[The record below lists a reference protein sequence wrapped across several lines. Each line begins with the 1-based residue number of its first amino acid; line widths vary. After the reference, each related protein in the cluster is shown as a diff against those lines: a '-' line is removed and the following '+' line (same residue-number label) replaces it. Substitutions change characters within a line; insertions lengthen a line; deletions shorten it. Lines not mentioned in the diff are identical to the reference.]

1 MRKIF
6 INYRRAEAEYA
17 AGALGRELRRHFGDD
32 RIFRDK
38 EDIGGG
44 ASWKRRVLDEINGE
58 SALLILI
65 GRDWA
70 TVTDAQGRRR
80 LDNPDDPLRM
90 EIADGLRDGA
100 AILPI
105 LLENAEMPAD
115 TELPADLRSITEHNA
130 LRLRDGDWQYDL
142 DNICRTLEKAGF
154 EPISSPRQTKT
165 APSSP
170 TAAATVKVI
179 LSAVLI
185 VLVYAALGADDLD
198 REGHIGAAIMSFVAL
213 TLGILTWRENRHG
226 SAKARVFGIVVSA
239 LAGLRVLA
247 GVGGIDS
254 APGTSRVVQPAAV
267 QAKDIPATVVPAA
280 APRVA
285 SDPRREPLR
294 RAIADRPTNQP
305 DNAPAVVATGSGTV
319 ATTASDT
326 EGGSLREIVLG
337 AWRYEVDQAIEGGRF
352 RGAFTDQFLRN
363 GASTSVGRA
372 SIITRL
378 PDGTPFEMTWQCNA
392 TAEWSLDGRHLT
404 ERLIDLKSFV
414 TDVKINTQ
422 SVDVA
427 TFQRNLQ
434 GMGQS
439 LPTLE
444 SLLPRGL
451 STESQIVAANPTEMT
466 LRAPDETG
474 GFRTTVYRKVGATR

>member
-90 EIADGLRDGA
+90 EIADGLKDGA

-115 TELPADLRSITEHNA
+115 TELPEDLRSITEHNA
-130 LRLRDGDWQYDL
+130 LRLRDSDWPYDL
-142 DNICRTLEKAGF
+142 TNICRTLEKAGF
-154 EPISSPRQTKT
+154 HPVASAPETKE
-165 APSSP
+165 APSLPKGASSSRVAL
-170 TAAATVKVI
+170 AAAVI
-179 LSAVLI
+179 
-185 VLVYAALGADDLD
+185 AL
-198 REGHIGAAIMSFVAL
+198 
-213 TLGILTWRENRHG
+213 
-226 SAKARVFGIVVSA
+226 VSA
-239 LAGLRVLA
+239 LAAFGVLSGA
-247 GVGGIDS
+247 VGSGS
-254 APGTSRVVQPAAV
+254 TSGTSRVAQPAVQPH
-267 QAKDIPATVVPAA
+267 DIAATVVPAA

-285 SDPRREPLR
+285 ADARREQLQSGNQTPPLAVR
-294 RAIADRPTNQP
+294 PTVDRPAGQP
-305 DNAPAVVATGSGTV
+305 DGVPAVVATGSGTV
-319 ATTASDT
+319 ATTAADT

-337 AWRYEVDQAIEGGRF
+337 AWRYEVDQAADGGRF

-404 ERLIDLKSFV
+404 EKLIDLKSFV
-414 TDVKINTQ
+414 TDVKINAQ

-427 TFQRNLQ
+427 TFQRNLER
-434 GMGQS
+434 MGQS

-451 STESQIVAANPTEMT
+451 STESQILEANPAEMT
-466 LRAPDETG
+466 LRAPDDTG

>member
-17 AGALGRELRRHFGDD
+17 AGALGRDLRRHFGDD

-90 EIADGLRDGA
+90 EIADGLKDGA

-115 TELPADLRSITEHNA
+115 AELPEDLRSITEHNA
-130 LRLRDGDWQYDL
+130 LRLRDSDWQYDL
-142 DNICRTLEKAGF
+142 TNICRTLERAGF
-154 EPISSPRQTKT
+154 QPIAPSVQTKD
-165 APSSP
+165 APSWPKPANSSRVVLP
-170 TAAATVKVI
+170 AAVI
-179 LSAVLI
+179 
-185 VLVYAALGADDLD
+185 AL
-198 REGHIGAAIMSFVAL
+198 
-213 TLGILTWRENRHG
+213 
-226 SAKARVFGIVVSA
+226 VSA
-239 LAGLRVLA
+239 LAAFGVLS
-247 GVGGIDS
+247 GVVGSGS
-254 APGTSRVVQPAAV
+254 ASGTSRVVQPAV
-267 QAKDIPATVVPAA
+267 IQPNDVPATVVPAA

-285 SDPRREPLR
+285 AEPRREQLQSENRTLPLAVR
-294 RAIADRPTNQP
+294 PIADRPANQP
-305 DNAPAVVATGSGTV
+305 EGVPAVVATGSGTV
-319 ATTASDT
+319 ATIAADT
-326 EGGSLREIVLG
+326 EGGTLREIVLG
-337 AWRYEVDQAIEGGRF
+337 AWRYEVDQAVDGGRF

-404 ERLIDLKSFV
+404 EKLIDLKSFV

-427 TFQRNLQ
+427 TFQRNLER
-434 GMGQS
+434 MGQS

-451 STESQIVAANPTEMT
+451 STESQILAAHPTEMT
-466 LRAPDETG
+466 LRAPDDTG
-474 GFRTTVYRKVGATR
+474 GFRTTVYRKVSAGQ

>member
-44 ASWKRRVLDEINGE
+44 ASWKRRVLDEITGE

-90 EIADGLRDGA
+90 EIADGLKDGA

-115 TELPADLRSITEHNA
+115 AELPEDLRAITEHNA
-130 LRLRDGDWQYDL
+130 LNLRDSDWPYDL
-142 DNICRTLEKAGF
+142 TNICRTLEKAGF
-154 EPISSPRQTKT
+154 QPIAPSVQTT
-165 APSSP
+165 DPPSSP
-170 TAAATVKVI
+170 KAVNSSRVVLAAAVI
-179 LSAVLI
+179 
-185 VLVYAALGADDLD
+185 AL
-198 REGHIGAAIMSFVAL
+198 
-213 TLGILTWRENRHG
+213 
-226 SAKARVFGIVVSA
+226 VSA
-239 LAGLRVLA
+239 LAAFGVLSGA
-247 GVGGIDS
+247 VGSGS
-254 APGTSRVVQPAAV
+254 ASGTSRVVRPAVIQPNDV
-267 QAKDIPATVVPAA
+267 PATAVPAA

-285 SDPRREPLR
+285 AEPRREQLQSENRTSPL
-294 RAIADRPTNQP
+294 AVRPIVERPANQP
-305 DNAPAVVATGSGTV
+305 DGVPAVVAAGSGIG
-319 ATTASDT
+319 ATIAPDT
-326 EGGSLREIVLG
+326 EAGGLREIVLG
-337 AWRYEVDQAIEGGRF
+337 AWRYEVDQAVDGGRF

-404 ERLIDLKSFV
+404 EKLIDLKSFV

-427 TFQRNLQ
+427 TFQRNLER
-434 GMGQS
+434 MGQS

-451 STESQIVAANPTEMT
+451 STESQILEANPAEMT
-466 LRAPDETG
+466 LRAPDDMG
-474 GFRTTVYRKVGATR
+474 GFRTTVYRKVSATR

>member
-6 INYRRAEAEYA
+6 INYRRSEAEYA

-65 GRDWA
+65 GRGWA
-70 TVTDAQGRRR
+70 MVTDAQGRRR

-115 TELPADLRSITEHNA
+115 TDLPEDLRAITEHNA
-130 LRLRDGDWQYDL
+130 LNLRDGDWQYDL
-142 DNICRTLEKAGF
+142 TNICRTLEKAGF
-154 EPISSPRQTKT
+154 QPIAPPPQEKD
-165 APSSP
+165 APSLPKAAVGSKVVV
-170 TAAATVKVI
+170 AAAI
-179 LSAVLI
+179 I
-185 VLVYAALGADDLD
+185 AL
-198 REGHIGAAIMSFVAL
+198 
-213 TLGILTWRENRHG
+213 
-226 SAKARVFGIVVSA
+226 VSA
-239 LAGLRVLA
+239 LAAFGVLA

-254 APGTSRVVQPAAV
+254 ASGTSRAAQPAV
-267 QAKDIPATVVPAA
+267 IQPNDIPANVVPAA

-285 SDPRREPLR
+285 AEPRREPFQPENRKLPVAVR
-294 RAIADRPTNQP
+294 PLVDRPANEPAGVPDAIAI
-305 DNAPAVVATGSGTV
+305 GSRTV

-326 EGGSLREIVLG
+326 EGGSLRDVVLG
-337 AWRYEVDQAIEGGRF
+337 LWHYEVDQAVDGGRF
-352 RGAFTDQFLRN
+352 RGAFTDQFIRN

-372 SIITRL
+372 SILTRL
-378 PDGTPFEMTWQCNA
+378 PDGTPFEVTWQCNA
-392 TAEWSLDGRHLT
+392 TGEWSLDGRHLT
-404 ERLIDLKSFV
+404 EKLVDLKSFV
-414 TDVKINTQ
+414 TDVKIN
-422 SVDVA
+422 SRSIDLA
-427 TFQRNLQ
+427 TFQRNLEQ
-434 GMGQS
+434 TGQS
-439 LPTLE
+439 LPSLE

-451 STESQIVAANPTEMT
+451 AVESQIMAANPTEMT
-466 LRAPDETG
+466 LRAQDDTG
-474 GFRTTVYRKVGATR
+474 GFRTTVYRKVSATR

>member
-90 EIADGLRDGA
+90 EIADGLKDGA

-115 TELPADLRSITEHNA
+115 AELPEDLRSITEHNA
-130 LRLRDGDWQYDL
+130 LKLRDSDWQYDL
-142 DNICRTLEKAGF
+142 TNICRTLETAGF
-154 EPISSPRQTKT
+154 QPIASSLQTKD
-165 APSSP
+165 APSLPKAANSSRVAL
-170 TAAATVKVI
+170 AAAI
-179 LSAVLI
+179 I
-185 VLVYAALGADDLD
+185 AL
-198 REGHIGAAIMSFVAL
+198 
-213 TLGILTWRENRHG
+213 
-226 SAKARVFGIVVSA
+226 VSA
-239 LAGLRVLA
+239 LAAFGVLS
-247 GVGGIDS
+247 GVVSFGS
-254 APGTSRVVQPAAV
+254 TPGTSRVVQPAV
-267 QAKDIPATVVPAA
+267 IQPNDVPAAVVPAA

-285 SDPRREPLR
+285 AEPRREPLQPENR
-294 RAIADRPTNQP
+294 TPPPAVRPIVDRPTNQP
-305 DNAPAVVATGSGTV
+305 DGVRAVVAADSST
-319 ATTASDT
+319 AAATASDT

-337 AWRYEVDQAIEGGRF
+337 AWRYEVDQAVDGGRF

-404 ERLIDLKSFV
+404 EKLIDLKSFV

-427 TFQRNLQ
+427 TFQRNLER
-434 GMGQS
+434 MGQS

-451 STESQIVAANPTEMT
+451 STESQILAANPTEMT
-466 LRAPDETG
+466 LRVPDETG
-474 GFRTTVYRKVGATR
+474 GFRTTVYRKVSATR

>member
-90 EIADGLRDGA
+90 EIADGLKDGA

-115 TELPADLRSITEHNA
+115 AELPEDLRSITEHNA
-130 LRLRDGDWQYDL
+130 LKLRDSDWQYDL
-142 DNICRTLEKAGF
+142 TNICRTLERAGF
-154 EPISSPRQTKT
+154 QPIASSPQTKD
-165 APSSP
+165 APSLPKAANSSRVAL
-170 TAAATVKVI
+170 AAAI
-179 LSAVLI
+179 I
-185 VLVYAALGADDLD
+185 AL
-198 REGHIGAAIMSFVAL
+198 
-213 TLGILTWRENRHG
+213 
-226 SAKARVFGIVVSA
+226 VSA
-239 LAGLRVLA
+239 LTAFGVLS
-247 GVGGIDS
+247 GVVSFGTT
-254 APGTSRVVQPAAV
+254 PGTSRVVQPAVIQPHDVSAS
-267 QAKDIPATVVPAA
+267 VVPAA

-285 SDPRREPLR
+285 AQLRREPLQPENR
-294 RAIADRPTNQP
+294 TPPPAVRPIVDRPTNQP
-305 DNAPAVVATGSGTV
+305 DGVRAVVATDSSTV

-326 EGGSLREIVLG
+326 EGGSLRDIVLG
-337 AWRYEVDQAIEGGRF
+337 AWRYEIDQAVDGGRF

-404 ERLIDLKSFV
+404 EKLIDLKSFV

-427 TFQRNLQ
+427 TFQRNLER
-434 GMGQS
+434 MGQS

-451 STESQIVAANPTEMT
+451 STESQILAANPTEMT
-466 LRAPDETG
+466 LRAPDDTG
-474 GFRTTVYRKVGATR
+474 GFRTTVYRKVSATR

>member
-90 EIADGLRDGA
+90 EIADGLKDGA

-115 TELPADLRSITEHNA
+115 TELPEDLRSITEHNA
-130 LRLRDGDWQYDL
+130 LKLRDSDWPYDL
-142 DNICRTLEKAGF
+142 TNICRTLERAGF
-154 EPISSPRQTKT
+154 QPIAPCPETKD
-165 APSSP
+165 APSLPKMAHSSRVAV
-170 TAAATVKVI
+170 AAAIIALVSTLAAFGV
-179 LSAVLI
+179 LSGMV
-185 VLVYAALGADDLD
+185 
-198 REGHIGAAIMSFVAL
+198 SF
-213 TLGILTWRENRHG
+213 G
-226 SAKARVFGIVVSA
+226 ST
-239 LAGLRVLA
+239 
-247 GVGGIDS
+247 
-254 APGTSRVVQPAAV
+254 PGTSRVAQPAV
-267 QAKDIPATVVPAA
+267 MQPHEVPANVVPPA
-280 APRVA
+280 APRA
-285 SDPRREPLR
+285 AAEPRREQLQSENRTPPPAVR
-294 RAIADRPTNQP
+294 PVADRPTNQP
-305 DNAPAVVATGSGTV
+305 DGVPAVLATGSGTV

-337 AWRYEVDQAIEGGRF
+337 AWRYEVDQAVDGGRF

-363 GASTSVGRA
+363 GAATSVGRA

-378 PDGTPFEMTWQCNA
+378 PDGTAFEMTWQCNA

-404 ERLIDLKSFV
+404 EKLIDLKSFV
-414 TDVKINTQ
+414 TDVKINAQ

-427 TFQRNLQ
+427 TFQQNLQ
-434 GMGQS
+434 RMGQS

-451 STESQIVAANPTEMT
+451 STESQILAADSTEMT

-474 GFRTTVYRKVGATR
+474 GFRTTVYRKLSAGR